1 MDCSDG
7 QLHGTGVNMRKKKL
21 NIKDM
26 IFDIVVYTVL
36 ILITIVTFYPMWYV
50 VVASFSTGSYIA
62 KQGGLLFWPGDF
74 TLQAYAMTF
83 QHSQLFTGF
92 RNSVMV
98 LVMALPINLIL
109 TTLCGYFMAENT
121 KVLWK
126 KPIIAMIMFTM
137 FFSGGMIPAYLNI
150 KSLGLYNSLWALVL
164 PGALSVYNANI
175 CKTAIE
181 GIPHSL
187 AESAYI
193 DGAGDMSVLF
203 RIILPLM
210 KPTMAVLALY
220 YGVGHWNAWFNAS
233 IYIKDKELQP
243 AQNILR
249 NILSSQTSMTEGAD
263 TYNAYAE
270 AMKYG
275 SIVIIT
281 VPILCVY
288 PFLQKYFTKGAMIG
302 AVKG

>member
-1 MDCSDG
+1 
-7 QLHGTGVNMRKKKL
+7 MRKKKL

-36 ILITIVTFYPMWYV
+36 ILITVITFYPMWYV

-62 KQGGLLFWPGDF
+62 KHGGLLFWPGDF
-74 TLQAYAMTF
+74 TVQAYVMTF

-210 KPTMAVLALY
+210 KSTMAVLALY

-233 IYIKDKELQP
+233 IYIKDEDLRP

-249 NILSSQTSMTEGAD
+249 NILSAQTSMTEGAD
-263 TYNAYAE
+263 TFNAYAE

-275 SIVIIT
+275 AIVIIT

-288 PFLQKYFTKGAMIG
+288 PFLQKYFTKGVMIG